1 MGEDRAVAGL
11 YVLLLRVR
19 VCITEGREEG
29 SIMVLPEE
37 EGVPQVIVETEDSA
51 AEHVVMS
58 ITQQRRG
65 VAVAAVVEVAA
76 VPQKLFPLRRA
87 VAGLVYMGKVQMEPQ
102 EQIQQTLLI
111 QLPPTL
117 VRVVEAEVGVQRA
130 LFPLRD

>member
-1 MGEDRAVAGL
+1 
-11 YVLLLRVR
+11 
-19 VCITEGREEG
+19 
-29 SIMVLPEE
+29 MVLPEE